1 MLWKI
6 WSNKPMINIVIQVH
20 HLVQKIL
27 GLMLRSQIL
36 MMESSTLQL
45 TGEVSRITIRNGTNG
60 SDMKVEPKKLNKCIK
75 KLNMSL
81 VELSKMLLLHRSIL
95 LKGLQNFL
103 MDSLNGLSQVPN
115 VTQRHLPPAFKE
127 LATVDAVDHS
137 IHSKKL
143 SEDTVLNLQDVE

>member
-1 MLWKI
+1 
-6 WSNKPMINIVIQVH
+6 
-20 HLVQKIL
+20 
-27 GLMLRSQIL
+27 
-36 MMESSTLQL
+36 
-45 TGEVSRITIRNGTNG
+45 
-60 SDMKVEPKKLNKCIK
+60 
-75 KLNMSL
+75 MSL

-103 MDSLNGLSQVPN
+103 TDSLNGLSQVPN
-115 VTQRHLPPAFKE
+115 VTQRLSLPAFKE